1 MKKLLLFLTP
11 LLILLGGCST
21 KPAFDT
27 SLLIGKWYAYN
38 FEYEDGIE
46 SSTALALIFANE
58 KEVYIEAKF
67 NIDGD
72 YFGQITGQ
80 GEYKVSGNTIKINIP
95 DSQWNSSVNKDFFDT
110 SAEYK
115 QALKEIEKEFLED
128 NEPWSESKVIS
139 ITAEKLIV
147 EEDDEI
153 FEFCKLP

>member
-1 MKKLLLFLTP
+1 MTL
-11 LLILLGGCST
+11 LLILLGGCSR

-46 SSTALALIFANE
+46 SSTALALVFANE
-58 KEVYIEAKF
+58 NEVYIEAKF

-72 YFGQITGQ
+72 YFGQVTGQ
-80 GEYKVSGNTIKINIP
+80 GEYKVNGDIIKINIP
-95 DSQWNSSVNKDFFDT
+95 DSQMEFSVNEDFFDT

-115 QALKEIEKEFLED
+115 QALKEIEREFLED

-139 ITAEKLIV
+139 ITAQKLIV
-147 EEDDEI
+147 EEDGETI
-153 FEFCKLP
+153 EFNKII

>member
-1 MKKLLLFLTP
+1 MKKYLLFLTL
-11 LLILLGGCST
+11 LLILLGGCSR

-46 SSTALALIFANE
+46 SSTALALVFANE
-58 KEVYIEAKF
+58 NEVYIEAKF

-72 YFGQITGQ
+72 YFGQVTGQ
-80 GEYKVSGNTIKINIP
+80 GEYKVNGDIIKINIP
-95 DSQWNSSVNKDFFDT
+95 DSQMEFSVNEDFFDT

-115 QALKEIEKEFLED
+115 QALKEIEREFLED

-139 ITAEKLIV
+139 ITAQKLIV
-147 EEDDEI
+147 EEDGETI
-153 FEFCKLP
+153 EFNKII

>member
-1 MKKLLLFLTP
+1 MKKLLLFLSP
-11 LLILLGGCST
+11 LLILLGGCSR

-38 FEYEDGIE
+38 FEYEDGME
-46 SSTALALIFANE
+46 SGTALAVVFANE
-58 KEVYIEAKF
+58 KDVYMEAKF
-67 NIDGD
+67 NVDGD

-95 DSQWNSSVNKDFFDT
+95 DSQWEFSVNKYFFDT
-110 SAEYK
+110 SAEYNL
-115 QALKEIEKEFLED
+115 ALKEMKKEFLED

-147 EEDDEI
+147 EDDGELI
-153 FEFCKLP
+153 EFDKFQ